1 MDIKEKIVVS
11 STRLL
16 LDFGVRGVT
25 MDEVAAS
32 LGMSK
37 RTLYEHFKDKREL
50 IEACVAHMILQQKCY
65 EQGVMDGSET
75 VIDELFMLFRHID
88 DEFNKR
94 GKMSFEIKKY
104 YPDIYDRAY
113 KQHYE
118 TSYER
123 MKEWLA
129 KGVEQQLILPDIDID
144 LTVYV
149 ITETINNLALRPERI
164 TVTNLSLIESFKYV
178 IIYFFRGI
186 STGKGVEL
194 IDALIS
200 KEKNI
205 K

>member
-1 MDIKEKIVVS
+1 
-11 STRLL
+11 
-16 LDFGVRGVT
+16 
-25 MDEVAAS
+25 
-32 LGMSK
+32 
-37 RTLYEHFKDKREL
+37 
-50 IEACVAHMILQQKCY
+50 
-65 EQGVMDGSET
+65 
-75 VIDELFMLFRHID
+75 
-88 DEFNKR
+88 
-94 GKMSFEIKKY
+94 MSFEIKKY

-118 TSYER
+118 TSYKR

-186 STGKGVEL
+186 STSKGVEL